1 MHVRCCMWGAVIE
14 MWEVRLTTEN
24 SRASIFNATSLHG
37 WSTEGAAGGDDGD
50 CGTVVDGGDGDGGG
64 GEGDD
69 GGGGKLG
76 GGSSGS
82 ATAIVMV
89 GASSTVTPSAVEAA
103 SAVPRVDES
112 EVSTTSGVKENIA
125 AIAGVD
131 KSFVTIDVAAASV
144 RITATIAVP
153 ASLTL
158 DVVETSLSST
168 LGTADAAST
177 ALGVTVEEA
186 PTITIAVADPLLPP
200 PSFPPPP
207 SSPSPPPPSPL
218 PPSTTVPQSPSS
230 PPAAPLV
237 DQPCNEVAL
246 KIEVA

>member
-103 SAVPRVDES
+103 STVPRVDEN
-112 EVSTTSGVKENIA
+112 EVSTTSGVKEAGTAMVAVMRTLAAATSIVTNDLSTPAKA
-125 AIAGVD
+125 AIFSCNSD
-131 KSFVTIDVAAASV
+131 
-144 RITATIAVP
+144 
-153 ASLTL
+153 L
-158 DVVETSLSST
+158 
-168 LGTADAAST
+168 
-177 ALGVTVEEA
+177 ALLE
-186 PTITIAVADPLLPP
+186 
-200 PSFPPPP
+200 
-207 SSPSPPPPSPL
+207 
-218 PPSTTVPQSPSS
+218 
-230 PPAAPLV
+230 
-237 DQPCNEVAL
+237 
-246 KIEVA
+246 

>member
-1 MHVRCCMWGAVIE
+1 L
-14 MWEVRLTTEN
+14 LTLI
-24 SRASIFNATSLHG
+24 AS
-37 WSTEGAAGGDDGD
+37 
-50 CGTVVDGGDGDGGG
+50 GTVSDYSDSDKSV
-64 GEGDD
+64 
-69 GGGGKLG
+69 LQ
-76 GGSSGS
+76 
-82 ATAIVMV
+82 
-89 GASSTVTPSAVEAA
+89 
-103 SAVPRVDES
+103 
-112 EVSTTSGVKENIA
+112 ENIA

-131 KSFVTIDVAAASV
+131 KSFVTIDVAAGSV